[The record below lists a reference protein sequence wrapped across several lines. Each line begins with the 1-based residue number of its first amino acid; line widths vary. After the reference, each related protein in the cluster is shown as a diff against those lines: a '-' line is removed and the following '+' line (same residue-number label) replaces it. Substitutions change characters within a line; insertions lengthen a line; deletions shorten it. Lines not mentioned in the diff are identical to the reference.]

1 MKKYII
7 VLLAFAAALF
17 ASCNSVIDPLDDNS
31 QAPAAE
37 GKTITFSATIDAA
50 PQTKANLDG
59 LNIKW
64 SDGDYIG
71 VATDNSATIVAYPV
85 SDISSDGL
93 SCSVQ
98 VNAVE
103 GATTYYAVFKGSLGA
118 SGDATHEVD
127 ANDFSAISF
136 DTATKTFSGLTVGN
150 QQVASGSLS
159 SHLWYSNGYPLAMA
173 GKSSSDNVLI
183 MKPCLALVKVQI
195 DEESVPADSF
205 IISETYTSLYNINH
219 DFSYSAVRGFNF
231 YQIGA
236 STIYSSGDFT
246 VQIGDDGGLTVA
258 SDDTKEYRQISQ
270 SSKLLADTP
279 YYMCLIPGG
288 SVSSFKL
295 DFLGY
300 SDNAGALNWDAV
312 YTMTKGGITSVK
324 PGDFYDLGTLN
335 PLGRKMAKNHSKAEA
350 DDEAAASYV
359 PAITID
365 GDLSDWNGISAAFDN
380 SGNSRVREWRFKS
393 DAQKVY
399 FYLKLRKNRVDGSK
413 NLYIGFNLDN
423 DNSTGSSYGDIT
435 GCEAY
440 IKSVPFINS
449 GEGTTP
455 VPVEGVDDAS
465 AVYSKGIGTNNGVI
479 YTWSYDDDAN
489 NPLSTSSSNIWI
501 EISAPRDLLGLPAAG
516 QTITV
521 GCSYGWGTTDKVSV
535 TME

>member
-1 MKKYII
+1 MKKYVII
-7 VLLAFAAALF
+7 LLAFVATF
-17 ASCNSVIDPLDDNS
+17 FVSCNNVIEPLDNNS

-37 GKTITFSATIDAA
+37 GKTITFSATIDV
-50 PQTKANLDG
+50 PQTKASLDG

-85 SDISSDGL
+85 SEISEDGL
-93 SCSVQ
+93 SCSLQ

-118 SGDATHEVD
+118 DGDATKEVD
-127 ANDFSAISF
+127 ADDFSAIAF
-136 DTATKTFSGLTVGN
+136 DTTTKTFSGLTVGN
-150 QQVASGSLS
+150 QQVNAGSIS
-159 SHLWYSNGYPLAMA
+159 SHIWYTSGYPLAMA
-173 GKSSSDNVLI
+173 GKSDGNTLI

-195 DEESVPADSF
+195 AAESVPTDNF
-205 IISETYTSLYNINH
+205 IVSETYTSTSNIDH

-236 STIYSSGDFT
+236 SKIYSSGDFT
-246 VQIGDDGGLTVA
+246 VQIGDDGDLTVV
-258 SDDTKEYRQISQ
+258 SVDTKEYRQISQ
-270 SSKLLADTP
+270 SSKLLANTP

-288 SVSSFKL
+288 NVTSFKF

-300 SDNAGALNWDAV
+300 SDNTGALNWNAV
-312 YTMTKGGITSVK
+312 YTMTKSGITSVK

-335 PLGRKMAKNHSKAEA
+335 PLGRKKAKNEATADA

-365 GDLSDWNGISAAFDN
+365 GNLSDWNEISASFDN
-380 SGNSRVREWRFKS
+380 SNNSRIREWRFKS

-399 FYLKLRKNRVDGSK
+399 FYLKLRKNRVDGGK
-413 NLYIGFNLDN
+413 TLYIGLDLDN
-423 DNSTGSSYGDIT
+423 NNSTGGSYGDIT

-440 IKSVPFINS
+440 IKAIPFTNS

-455 VPVEGVDDAS
+455 LPVNGIDNAS
-465 AVYSKGIGTNNGVI
+465 EVYSKGVGTNSGVI
-479 YTWSYDDDAN
+479 NTWSYDDDTN
-489 NPLSTSSSNIWI
+489 NPLSDNHSNIWI
-501 EISAPRDLLGLPAAG
+501 EISVPRNLLGLPAAG
-516 QTITV
+516 NTITV